1 MSDQY
6 VPKAF
11 AVINLLFIPK
21 LLYTE
26 YKQFMSEQKHKCLYF
41 IRWWNWPDLI
51 VLAMTGI
58 ASVNQL
64 LKFFFMPDR
73 RLIDLEVLQV
83 MGAVSSGL
91 LMVQF
96 YNWLRLFDN
105 TAFYVR
111 LITQTIR
118 RIRYFLLLFVVAL
131 ALFGLPLNLLNQSR
145 YRYEEDSQIVK
156 EQL

>member
-73 RLIDLEVLQV
+73 RLIDLEILQV

>member
-11 AVINLLFIPK
+11 AVINLLLIPK

-73 RLIDLEVLQV
+73 RLIDLEILQV